1 MYAMCEGLSHS
12 RHSCPDIKM
21 NYEERFYRNRMKA
34 EDLEYFQVLE
44 FETDLFLG
52 VDGSAMNSILPQMVC
67 NNVRQL
73 RQSIVRYN
81 ENHPDFI
88 SGLIPLALDKHA
100 IPIVRDMLEAGK
112 KTEVG
117 PMAAVAGA
125 VSKYVGQILAP
136 FSKEIIVENGGD
148 LLIKTQKI
156 RRVALYT
163 GNPEFTD
170 IGLMIKP
177 RENPLGVCT
186 SSGTMGHS
194 LSFGKA
200 DTVTVISE
208 DIPLA
213 DAAATALGNRIKTP
227 EDIVR
232 GLDWIKTIPG
242 ILGALII
249 IEDQLGAWGE
259 IELG

>member
-1 MYAMCEGLSHS
+1 
-12 RHSCPDIKM
+12 M

-44 FETDLFLG
+44 LETDLFLG
-52 VDGSAMNSILPQMVC
+52 VDGNAMNSVLSEIVR

-73 RQSIVRYN
+73 RESIVRYN
-81 ENHPDFI
+81 KNHPDFI
-88 SGLIPLALDKHA
+88 SGLIPLALDKYA
-100 IPIVRDMLEAGK
+100 TPIVRDMLEAGK
-112 KTEVG
+112 KTGIG
-117 PMAAVAGA
+117 PMSAVAGA
-125 VSKYVGQILAP
+125 ISKYVGEILAP

-156 RRVALYT
+156 RRIALYT

-170 IGLMIKP
+170 IGLMIHP
-177 RENPLGVCT
+177 REKALGVCT
-186 SSGTMGHS
+186 SSGIMGHS

-200 DTVTVISE
+200 DTVTVLSE

-213 DAAATALGNRIKTP
+213 DAAATALCNRIKKP
-227 EDIVR
+227 EDIPR

>member
-1 MYAMCEGLSHS
+1 
-12 RHSCPDIKM
+12 M

-52 VDGSAMNSILPQMVC
+52 VNRLAVNPTLPQIVLK
-67 NNVRQL
+67 NVQQL
-73 RQSIVRYN
+73 RQSIVEYN
-81 ENHPDFI
+81 KTHPDFI
-88 SGLIPLALDKHA
+88 RALAPLAMDNSA
-100 IPIVRDMLEAGK
+100 APIVRDMLEAG
-112 KTEVG
+112 TVTGVG

-125 VSKYVGQILAP
+125 ISKYIGEMLATA
-136 FSKEIIVENGGD
+136 SKEIIIENGGD
-148 LLIKTQKI
+148 LLIKTRKI
-156 RRVALYT
+156 RRIALYT

-170 IGLMIKP
+170 IGLMIHS
-177 RENPLGVCT
+177 REKALGVCT
-186 SSGTMGHS
+186 SSGIMGHS

-200 DTVTVISE
+200 DTVTVLSE

-213 DAAATALGNRIKTP
+213 DAAATALCNRIKTT
-227 EDIVR
+227 EDVAK
-232 GLDWIKTIPG
+232 GLNWIKTIPG

>member
-1 MYAMCEGLSHS
+1 M
-12 RHSCPDIKM
+12 K
-21 NYEERFYRNRMKA
+21 YEERFYRNRMKA

-52 VDGSAMNSILPQMVC
+52 VNRLAMNPTLPQV
-67 NNVRQL
+67 VLKTVQQL
-73 RQSIVRYN
+73 RQSIVEYN
-81 ENHPDFI
+81 KTYPDFI
-88 SGLIPLALDKHA
+88 RALVPLAMDNSA
-100 IPIVRDMLEAGK
+100 APIVRDMLAAGII
-112 KTEVG
+112 TGVG

-125 VSKYVGQILAP
+125 ISKYVGQILAS

-156 RRVALYT
+156 RRIALYT

-170 IGLMIKP
+170 IGLMIHP
-177 RENPLGVCT
+177 REKALGVCT
-186 SSGTMGHS
+186 SSGIMGHS

-200 DTVTVISE
+200 DTVTVLSE

-213 DAAATALGNRIKTP
+213 DAAATALCNRIKTP
-227 EDIVR
+227 EDISR

-259 IELG
+259 IALG